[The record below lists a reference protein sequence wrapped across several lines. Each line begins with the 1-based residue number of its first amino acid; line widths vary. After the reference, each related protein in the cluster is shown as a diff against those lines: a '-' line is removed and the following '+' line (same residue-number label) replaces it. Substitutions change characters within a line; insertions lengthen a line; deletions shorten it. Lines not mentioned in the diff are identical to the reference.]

1 MPAQWPLLL
10 IIDRNV
16 SIVLPSLDMIFVRS
30 LYGADRIVISSAV
43 GSNV

>member
-30 LYGADRIVISSAV
+30 FMALLALL
-43 GSNV
+43 

>member
-16 SIVLPSLDMIFVRS
+16 FIVLPSSDIIFVRS
-30 LYGADRIVISSAV
+30 FMALIALL
-43 GSNV
+43 